1 MLAFRVPSY
10 CCVVASSWG
19 WGLFRLP
26 SRVLFFP
33 SRVPPSAFCCVA
45 FRLSLCR
52 VPPSAFCL
60 LPSASCAL
68 LLSVLLPSAGVV
80 VVPLPRAPRLCRV
93 RLGGG
98 STGCCRAFFRPLFFF
113 FSSPGR
119 PKATRGAR
127 GKRRRPGPRPRLASP
142 RQGLVPRLFFSSPGA
157 APRARVLFFFFAS
170 PLRRLVPR
178 RHEGLDKACSVWY
191 TSWCGRGT
199 ASPPD
204 TKGNTP

>member
-33 SRVPPSAFCCVA
+33 SRVPPSAFRCVA
-45 FRLSLCR
+45 FRLL
-52 VPPSAFCL
+52 PSAFCL
-60 LPSASCAL
+60 VCLASFCFVAFCRCGGRASASRASP
-68 LLSVLLPSAGVV
+68 LSGSSRRGVDGV
-80 VVPLPRAPRLCRV
+80 LPRL
-93 RLGGG
+93 
-98 STGCCRAFFRPLFFF
+98 
-113 FSSPGR
+113 FSS
-119 PKATRGAR
+119 AFLFLLVTRTTQGNAR
-127 GKRRRPGPRPRLASP
+127 RKRQTTTTRASTTPRLASS
-142 RQGLVPRLFFSSPGA
+142 G
-157 APRARVLFFFFAS
+157 PRASSFFLLSWCCSSRARSFFFFAS